1 MRDESEVWQALL
13 RRKGLSVTDLAG
25 QLGVTRQHAH
35 RLLTGRRPAETQRA
49 ELEAALALGSSSGGH
64 PLYAIGELDEN
75 GELDLVPAGDAQPLF
90 AERDV
95 ATGVAQELEPASHQV
110 CVLPVWPAYAWRNLV
125 AFHAAW
131 GAEPETRKL
140 FVVDE
145 AAGDVPLDAI
155 LGEIRAGLEA
165 TLRARSQAHDP
176 AFLQEVDSRLSGYTD
191 ARAFPSSSIGRASGC

>member
-1 MRDESEVWQALL
+1 MRDESQVWQAFL

-35 RLLTGRRPAETQRA
+35 RLLTGRRPAESQRA
-49 ELEAALALGSSSGGH
+49 ELEGALALGTPTDGK
-64 PLYAIGELDEN
+64 PLFAVGELDGE

-90 AERDV
+90 ADRDV
-95 ATGVAQELEPASHQV
+95 ATDVARQLEAASRHV

-131 GAEPETRKL
+131 GAEPEPRKL

-145 AAGDVPLDAI
+145 VADEIPLETLVD
-155 LGEIRAGLEA
+155 EIRAGLEA
-165 TLRARSQAHDP
+165 TLRSRAQAHDP
-176 AFLQEVDSRLSGYTD
+176 AFLGEVEARLQ
-191 ARAFPSSSIGRASGC
+191 RLH

>member
-35 RLLTGRRPAETQRA
+35 RLLTGRRPAESQRA
-49 ELEAALALGSSSGGH
+49 ELEGALALGSPSNGFLSG
-64 PLYAIGELDEN
+64 PLFAIGELDDN

-90 AERDV
+90 SDRELATDV
-95 ATGVAQELEPASHQV
+95 ARQLEAASHHV

-125 AFHAAW
+125 GFHAAW
-131 GAEPETRKL
+131 GAEPEPRKL

-145 AAGDVPLDAI
+145 AADELPMEMVVD
-155 LGEIRAGLEA
+155 EIREGLEA
-165 TLRARSQAHDP
+165 TLRSRAQAHNP
-176 AFLQEVDSRLSGYTD
+176 HVPR
-191 ARAFPSSSIGRASGC
+191 

>member
-49 ELEAALALGSSSGGH
+49 ELEGALALGTSSGGH
-64 PLYAIGELDEN
+64 PLYAIGELDDN

-90 AERDV
+90 ADRDL
-95 ATGVAQELEPASHQV
+95 ATGVAQDLEVASRHV

-125 AFHAAW
+125 GFHAAW
-131 GAEPETRKL
+131 GAEPEPRKL
-140 FVVDE
+140 FVLDPRDE
-145 AAGDVPLDAI
+145 ELPFEHI
-155 LGEIRAGLEA
+155 LEEIRAGLEA
-165 TLRARSQAHDP
+165 TLQARAQAHDS
-176 AFLQEVDSRLSGYTD
+176 AFLEEVDSRLSGYTD
-191 ARAFPSSSIGRASGC
+191 ARLPQ

>member
-35 RLLTGRRPAETQRA
+35 RLLTGRRPAESQRE
-49 ELEAALALGSSSGGH
+49 ELESALALGSSSGGS
-64 PLYAIGELDEN
+64 PLFAIGELDDN

-90 AERDV
+90 SDRDV
-95 ATGVAQELEPASHQV
+95 ATGVARDLEGASDQV

-125 AFHAAW
+125 GFHAAW
-131 GAEPETRKL
+131 GAEPEPRKL
-140 FVVDE
+140 FVVDGADDE
-145 AAGDVPLDAI
+145 LPLEAI

-165 TLRARSQAHDP
+165 TLRDRAQARDP
-176 AFLQEVDSRLSGYTD
+176 VLLEEVESRLTGYTD
-191 ARAFPSSSIGRASGC
+191 ARLPQ